1 VSGDLTTPS
10 KWGCDNSYVENN
22 KLFKWHKIQELIF
35 GDLKYYSF
43 INKQKSKPKTQ
54 NGKQ

>member
-1 VSGDLTTPS
+1 MFTNKIWTHSNYHN
-10 KWGCDNSYVENN
+10 NSYVENN

-43 INKQKSKPKTQ
+43 VNKQESKPKTQ